1 MKIFNKR
8 LTWTS
13 AGCALALI
21 SGTPAIADDTEL
33 LLVNPNPASQPKPNV
48 MFILD
53 TSGSMTDPQTTTKP
67 YDHTRTYTGT
77 CQTDAMYWT
86 DIDLIPSCDVSN
98 EQWVRKSA
106 YECDFATRQ
115 IQGIGS
121 FTNTMVQL
129 IGVDDGDTEDG
140 TYNVEDATWTYP
152 EPGNHNAPVECQAD
166 SSLHG
171 DGTTGVVYALAGTD
185 LDAGWTSD
193 SAQEVSWG
201 SAPLNLSY
209 TFYDGNYLNYKQTP
223 ETESQQRTQ
232 IMKTVTTTVLNSV
245 NNMNVGIMRFNDKQG
260 GTIVQDITDLDTN
273 RTAIINK
280 INALPADGYTPL
292 SETLYESALYWMGDN
307 VDFGDV
313 AITDT
318 SAFAATATAGVNG
331 YTQPT
336 LGSCAK
342 NYNVLISD
350 GKPTEDD
357 DGLTKGP
364 SLKDFN
370 TLLGRSNCV
379 DSGQGACLNDVAEY
393 LSKVDIDPNT
403 TGTQAVTTHTI
414 GFTQD
419 LPILKDAAVASGG
432 DYFRADDI
440 EQLTVALLR
449 IVGEINDRTLSFSA
463 PAVSVNTF
471 NRTRN
476 LNDVYLTVFG
486 ARNKTR
492 WPGNLKKYG
501 IKDGDIVDADGIDA
515 VDPLT
520 GFFYDTSRSIWTVGG
535 DDGQDV
541 ELGGAA
547 RQLPNPSARNLYTN
561 NGSDNSLYDASN
573 ALSGANAG
581 AYTAA
586 DFGLTGAT
594 GEPTV
599 AQMIDWMRGAD
610 VRDEDGNPATTV
622 RYAMGDPLHSR
633 PAAIVYGGTEANPD
647 VVIYTATND
656 GYIHA
661 INGATGAELWSF
673 VPKELLPN
681 MARLYFD
688 PSAKFKQYGV
698 DGDIISVV
706 KDVDGDGTIETNDGD
721 FVRIVVGM
729 RRGGSNYY
737 AIDVSRKNSPELL
750 WVKTVDDGGQSWS
763 APVVARVNVDTTN
776 ESFSQNADKAVVI
789 LGGGYDPV
797 HDVSA
802 HPSTNDGAGAGIH
815 MLDLESG
822 ETLWW
827 GAINKDDGATKA
839 FPDMKRAFATQVR
852 VIDFNSDNFAD
863 RMYASDMGGQ
873 VWRFDIKNG
882 EAPGT
887 LVNGGVIAQLGA
899 EGVSGTPTAGQ
910 TRRFYNSPDVSI
922 FRDPI
927 QGRRYVSV
935 AIGSGY
941 RARPFDVTATDMFF
955 ALRDPAVFNQL
966 TQTEYDNYDKI
977 KVTDLVEVS
986 GDVKA
991 SIPVSADGWK
1001 FTLPADEKVLAG
1013 SITFNNEIF
1022 FVSFDPRNVGAQ
1034 TCGTGQGT
1042 NFLYRVSV
1050 VNGDPI
1056 VNNLDAV
1063 TPTMAD
1069 SARRTQ
1075 LAQGGIAATPT
1086 VVFPSPDN
1094 PSTCTG
1100 PACSPPPIICVGVEC
1115 RDDLPRLPPVRTLW
1129 TQDGIQ

>member
-1 MKIFNKR
+1 MKIFNKQ

-21 SGTPAIADDTEL
+21 SGAPALADDTEL

-53 TSGSMTDPQTTTKP
+53 TSGSMTDPQSTTKP
-67 YDHTRTYTGT
+67 YDHTQTYTGT
-77 CQTDAMYWT
+77 CRTDAIYWT
-86 DIDLIPSCDVSN
+86 DIDLIPSCDSSN
-98 EQWVRKSA
+98 TQWVNKTA
-106 YECDFATRQ
+106 YQCDFATRQ
-115 IQGIGS
+115 LQGIGS
-121 FTNTMVQL
+121 FTNTAVQL
-129 IGVDDGDTEDG
+129 ISATGDSATPS
-140 TYNVEDATWTYP
+140 DAQWSYP
-152 EPGNHNAPVECQAD
+152 EPGYHDSPIECAAD

-171 DGTTGVVYALAGTD
+171 NGTTGEVYALAGSSID
-185 LDAGWTSD
+185 SGWTSD
-193 SAQEVSWG
+193 ASQEVAWG

-209 TFYDGNYLNYKQTP
+209 TFYDGNYLNYKQSPVT
-223 ETESQQRTQ
+223 ETQQRTD
-232 IMKTVTTTVLNSV
+232 IMKTVTKTVLNSV
-245 NNMNVGIMRFNDKQG
+245 NNMNVGIMRFNVEQG
-260 GTIVQDITDLDTN
+260 GSVVQAITDLDTN
-273 RTAIINK
+273 RTDILNTIT
-280 INALPADGYTPL
+280 ALPADGYTPL
-292 SETLYESALYWMGDN
+292 SETLYENALYWMGGSM
-307 VDFGDV
+307 DFGNTSF
-313 AITDT
+313 TDT
-318 SAFAATATAGVNG
+318 NAFSVSGTAND
-331 YTQPT
+331 YSQPA

-350 GKPTEDD
+350 GKPTRDD
-357 DGLTKGP
+357 DGLLKGP
-364 SLKDFN
+364 TLPDFA
-370 TLLGRSNCV
+370 TLLSRTSCTGTE
-379 DSGQGACLNDVAEY
+379 QGACLDDIAEY
-393 LSKVDIDPNT
+393 LSKADTDPNT
-403 TGTQAVTTHTI
+403 GGTQSVTTHTI

-419 LPILKDAAVASGG
+419 LPILRDAAVASGG

-440 EQLTVALLR
+440 EQLTIALLR

-486 ARNKTR
+486 ARNKTH

-501 IKDGDIVDADGIDA
+501 IKDGEIVDADELKA

-520 GFFYDTSRSIWTVGG
+520 GFFYDSARSIWTVGG
-535 DDGQDV
+535 DDGTDV
-541 ELGGAA
+541 TLGGAA
-547 RQLPNPSARNLYTN
+547 RQLPDPTLRNLYTN
-561 NGSDNSLYDASN
+561 NGADNT
-573 ALSGANAG
+573 LSAAANGLSAANVG
-581 AYTAA
+581 AYTAS

-610 VRDEDGNPATTV
+610 VRDEDGNPATTI

-633 PAAIVYGGTEANPD
+633 PAAVVYGGTEANPE

-661 INGATGAELWSF
+661 IDGATGVELWSF

-688 PSAKFKQYGV
+688 PSAKYKQYGV
-698 DGDIISVV
+698 DGDVVSVV
-706 KDVDGDGTIETNDGD
+706 KDVDGDGIVETADGD
-721 FVRIVVGM
+721 FVKLVIGM
-729 RRGGSNYY
+729 RRGGTNYY
-737 AIDVSRKNSPELL
+737 ALDVSRKNVPELL
-750 WVKTVDDGGQSWS
+750 WSRTLDDGGQSWS
-763 APVVARVNVDTTN
+763 APVITRVNVDT
-776 ESFSQNADKAVVI
+776 SGQNADKAVAI
-789 LGGGYDPV
+789 IGGGYDPV
-797 HDVSA
+797 HDSSA
-802 HPSTNDGAGAGIH
+802 HPTANDGVGAGIH
-815 MLDLESG
+815 MLDLDSG
-822 ETLWW
+822 ATLWRAGIDTST
-827 GAINKDDGATKA
+827 GASKA
-839 FPDMKRAFATQVR
+839 FPDMKRSFPTQIR

-863 RMYASDMGGQ
+863 RMYAADMGGQ
-873 VWRFDIKNG
+873 VWRFDIRNG
-882 EAPGT
+882 ELPAD

-899 EGVSGTPTAGQ
+899 EGLTTTPTAGQ
-910 TRRFYNSPDVSI
+910 TLRFYNTPDVSV

-941 RARPFDVTATDMFF
+941 RAGPFDVTATDMFF

-966 TQTEYDNYDKI
+966 TQTEYDNYDVI
-977 KVTDLVEVS
+977 EPADLVEVS
-986 GDVKA
+986 GSVKA
-991 SIPVSADGWK
+991 VIPTSSDGWK
-1001 FTLPADEKVLAG
+1001 FTLPPNEKVLAD
-1013 SITFNNEIF
+1013 SLTFNNEVF

-1050 VNGDPI
+1050 INGDPI
-1056 VNNLDAV
+1056 VNNLDSV

-1075 LAQGGIAATPT
+1075 LAQGGIASSPT
-1086 VVFPSPDN
+1086 IVFPSPADPAN
-1094 PSTCTG
+1094 CTG
-1100 PACSPPPIICVGVEC
+1100 DACAPPPIICIGVEC
-1115 RDDLPRLPPVRTLW
+1115 RNDLPRLPPVRTLW

>member
-1 MKIFNKR
+1 MKIFTKR

-13 AGCALALI
+13 AGCALALV
-21 SGTPAIADDTEL
+21 SGAPALADDTEL

-53 TSGSMTDPQTTTKP
+53 TSGSMEDPQTTTKP
-67 YDHTRTYTGT
+67 YDHTRTYSGT
-77 CQTDAMYWT
+77 CETDAMYWT
-86 DIDLIPSCDVSN
+86 DIDLIPSCDASN
-98 EQWVRKSA
+98 EQWVKKTA
-106 YECDFATRQ
+106 FKCDFATRQ
-115 IQGIGS
+115 VEGIGS
-121 FTNTMVQL
+121 FTNTMVQF
-129 IGVDDGDTEDG
+129 IGDGGDEADPD
-140 TYNVEDATWTYP
+140 DATWTYP
-152 EPGNHNAPVECQAD
+152 EPGYHESPVECQAD

-171 DGTTGVVYALAGTD
+171 ETDTSTAVYARAGTD
-185 LDAGWTSD
+185 IDDGWTSTA
-193 SAQEVSWG
+193 SEEVSWG

-223 ETESQQRTQ
+223 ETESQQRTD

-245 NNMNVGIMRFNDKQG
+245 NNMNVGVMRFNDRQG
-260 GTIVQDITDLDTN
+260 GTVVQGITDLDTN
-273 RTAIINK
+273 RTAIINT
-280 INALPADGYTPL
+280 INALPADGWTPL
-292 SETLYESALYWMGDN
+292 SETLYESARYWMGDN
-307 VDFGDV
+307 LDFGDS

-318 SAFAATATAGVNG
+318 SAFTASGTSNG
-331 YTQPT
+331 YNQPT

-357 DGLTKGP
+357 DGLTKVP

-370 TLLGRSNCV
+370 TVMGRSTCT
-379 DSGQGACLNDVAEY
+379 DTGQGACLDDAGEY

-403 TGTQAVTTHTI
+403 PGTQAVTTHTI

-419 LPILKDAAVASGG
+419 LPILNDTALDSGG

-476 LNDVYLTVFG
+476 LNNVYLTMFG
-486 ARNKTR
+486 ARNKAR

-501 IKDGDIVDADGIDA
+501 IKDGEIIDADGFDA
-515 VDPLT
+515 VDPTT
-520 GFFYDTSRSIWTVGG
+520 GFFYDTARSIWTVGG

-547 RQLPNPSARNLYTN
+547 RLLPNPTTRNLYTN
-561 NGSDNSLYDASN
+561 NGADNTLSDASN
-573 ALSGANAG
+573 FLAAGNVG

-599 AQMIDWMRGAD
+599 AEMIAWMRGVD
-610 VRDEDGNPATTV
+610 VRDEDGNPATTI
-622 RYAMGDPLHSR
+622 RYAMGDPLHSQ
-633 PAAIVYGGTEANPD
+633 PAAIVYGGTEANPET
-647 VVIYTATND
+647 VIYTATND

-661 INGATGAELWSF
+661 VDGETGVELWSF

-681 MARLYFD
+681 MARLYFN
-688 PSAKFKQYGV
+688 PSAKYKQYGV
-698 DGDIISVV
+698 DGDITSVV
-706 KDVDGDGTIETNDGD
+706 KDVDGDGVIEPNDGD
-721 FVRIVVGM
+721 FVRLVIGM

-737 AIDVSRKNSPELL
+737 AIDVSRKTAPELL

-763 APVVARVNVDTTN
+763 APVITRVKVDTTG
-776 ESFSQNADKAVVI
+776 EPFSQNADNAVVI

-802 HPSTNDGAGAGIH
+802 HPSANDGVGAGIH
-815 MLDLESG
+815 MLDLVTG

-827 GAINKDDGATKA
+827 GAINTDAGASKA
-839 FPDMKRAFATQVR
+839 FPGMTRAFATEVR
-852 VIDFNSDNFAD
+852 VIDFNSDNLAD

-873 VWRFDIKNG
+873 IWRFDIRNTEKP
-882 EAPGT
+882 AT

-899 EGVSGTPTAGQ
+899 EGVAGTPSAAE
-910 TRRFYNSPDVSI
+910 TRRFYNTPDISI

-927 QGRRYVSV
+927 QGRRYVSI

-966 TQTEYDNYDKI
+966 TQNDYDNYDVI
-977 KVTDLVEVS
+977 KVSDLVEVS
-986 GDVKA
+986 GNVKA
-991 SIPVSADGWK
+991 NIPASADGWK
-1001 FTLPADEKVLAG
+1001 FTLPPNEKVLAG

-1050 VNGDPI
+1050 INGDPI
-1056 VNNLDAV
+1056 VNNLDSV
-1063 TPTMAD
+1063 TPSMAD
-1069 SARRTQ
+1069 AARRGQ
-1075 LAQGGIAATPT
+1075 LAQGGIASTPA
-1086 VVFPSPDN
+1086 VIFESPPAN
-1094 PSTCTG
+1094 CTG
-1100 PACSPPPIICVGVEC
+1100 AACSPPPIICIGVEC
-1115 RDDLPRLPPVRTLW
+1115 RDDLPALPPVRTLW

>member
-1 MKIFNKR
+1 MKIFNNR

-13 AGCALALI
+13 AGCAFALI
-21 SGTPAIADDTEL
+21 SGAPALADDTEL

-53 TSGSMTDPQTTTKP
+53 TSGSMKDPQTTTKP

-86 DIDLIPSCDVSN
+86 DIDLIPSCAPTN
-98 EQWVRKSA
+98 TQWVKKSS
-106 YECDFATRQ
+106 YHCDFATRQ

-121 FTNTMVQL
+121 FTNTMVQFL
-129 IGVDDGDTEDG
+129 GDDGVDETDPDDG
-140 TYNVEDATWTYP
+140 TWTYP
-152 EPGNHNAPVECQAD
+152 APGYSESPVECAAD

-171 DGTTGVVYALAGTD
+171 DGTTGEVYAQAGTGID
-185 LDAGWTSD
+185 DPWISD
-193 SAQEVSWG
+193 GDFEVSWG

-209 TFYDGNYLNYKQTP
+209 TFYDGNYLNYKQNP
-223 ETESQQRTQ
+223 ETETQQRTQ

-245 NNMNVGIMRFNDKQG
+245 NNMNVGVMRFNDTQG
-260 GTIVQDITDLDTN
+260 GTVVQGITDLDTN
-273 RTAIINK
+273 RTAIVNK

-292 SETLYESALYWMGDN
+292 SETLYESALYWLGDD
-307 VDFGDV
+307 VDFGDA

-318 SAFAATATAGVNG
+318 AAFAATAGVNG

-501 IKDGDIVDADGIDA
+501 IKNSEIVDADGLDA
-515 VDPLT
+515 VDPMT
-520 GFFYDTSRSIWTVGG
+520 GFFYDTARSLWTVGG

-547 RQLPNPSARNLYTN
+547 RQLPNPSSRNLYTN

-573 ALSGANAG
+573 ALSGANTG

-599 AQMIDWMRGAD
+599 ADMIDWMRGVD
-610 VRDEDGNPATTV
+610 VRDEDGNPATTI

-656 GYIHA
+656 GYVHA
-661 INGATGAELWSF
+661 INGSTGAELWSF

-681 MARLYFD
+681 MARLYFN
-688 PSAKFKQYGV
+688 PSAKYKQYGV
-698 DGDIISVV
+698 DGDIVSVV
-706 KDVDGDGTIETNDGD
+706 KDVDGDGVIETTDGD
-721 FVRIVVGM
+721 YVRLVIGM

-737 AIDVSRKNSPELL
+737 AIDVSRKNSPELM
-750 WVKTVDDGGQSWS
+750 WVKTVDDGGQSWATPS
-763 APVVARVNVDTTN
+763 IARVNVNTTG
-776 ESFSQNADKAVVI
+776 QNADKAVVI

-797 HDVSA
+797 HDVTA
-802 HPSTNDGAGAGIH
+802 HPSANDGVGAGIH
-815 MLDLESG
+815 MLDLVSG
-822 ETLWW
+822 ATLWRAAIDTSS
-827 GAINKDDGATKA
+827 GASKG
-839 FPDMKRAFATQVR
+839 FPDMKRAFATQIR
-852 VIDFNSDNFAD
+852 VIDFNTDNFAD

-873 VWRFDIKNG
+873 IWRFDIKNG
-882 EAPGT
+882 QAPAT
-887 LVNGGVIAQLGA
+887 LVDGGVIAQLGA

-910 TRRFYNSPDVSI
+910 TRRFYNTPDVSI

-966 TQTEYDNYDKI
+966 PQSAYDSYDKI
-977 KVTDLVEVS
+977 ELSDLVEVS

-991 SIPVSADGWK
+991 SIPVTADGWK
-1001 FTLPADEKVLAG
+1001 FTLPANEKVLAG

-1050 VNGDPI
+1050 INGDPI

-1063 TPTMAD
+1063 TPAMAD
-1069 SARRTQ
+1069 SARRSQ
-1075 LAQGGIAATPT
+1075 LAQGGIAATPV
-1086 VVFPSPDN
+1086 VVFPSPDD
-1094 PSTCTG
+1094 PTTCTG
-1100 PACSPPPIICVGVEC
+1100 PACSPKPIICIGVDC
-1115 RDDLPRLPPVRTLW
+1115 RDDLDRLPPVRTLW
-1129 TQDGIQ
+1129 TQDGVQ